1 MGAES
6 AGMMSE
12 VKEVQGIALTTIS
25 RLVQSAGKEQIQPH
39 LVDLT
44 IAMLESLS
52 GMEVGPCPSWN
63 CFGCPSG
70 KKSLPCHLAHHKR

>member
-1 MGAES
+1 MPMH

-12 VKEVQGIALTTIS
+12 VKEVQSIALTTIS

-52 GMEVGPCPSWN
+52 GMEVRSELQPWN
-63 CFGCPSG
+63 TCHAHVLKFQIISCSG
-70 KKSLPCHLAHHKR
+70 VE